1 MVHSEGSSSLYSL
14 LCSAGCLNTMRV
26 EDVHGGWSSLTQGQ
40 LDASTLSG
48 LRACMVVGAVD
59 TCSSGCLNTVTNRHQ
74 CGLSET
80 LQEMAFTNVRVEGV
94 HGGCSSLTQGQL
106 NASPP

>member
-1 MVHSEGSSSLYSL
+1 MVLEQFNTR
-14 LCSAGCLNTMRV
+14 SAGCLNTVRV
-26 EDVHGGWSSLTQGQ
+26 EGV
-40 LDASTLSG
+40 
-48 LRACMVVGAVD
+48 CVVVGAVN

-80 LQEMAFTNVRVEGV
+80 LREMAFTNVRVEGV
-94 HGGCSSLTQGQL
+94 LGGYSSLTQGQL